1 MFEREREK
9 SWLRIRLRLGEVG
22 GSSGFAKQNMCE
34 SDHLY
39 GRSQL
44 LVSSRESE
52 QGMNYVSESNATTT
66 TTTATVN
73 QQPTSAPEEW
83 SVGEQQN
90 TFPLGS
96 KFQFSC

>member
-1 MFEREREK
+1 
-9 SWLRIRLRLGEVG
+9 LGEVG

-44 LVSSRESE
+44 LVSSTESE
-52 QGMNYVSESNATTT
+52 RGMNYVSESNATTT

>member
-1 MFEREREK
+1 
-9 SWLRIRLRLGEVG
+9 
-22 GSSGFAKQNMCE
+22 
-34 SDHLY
+34 
-39 GRSQL
+39 
-44 LVSSRESE
+44 
-52 QGMNYVSESNATTT
+52 MNYVSESNATTTT

-96 KFQFSC
+96 KF

>member
-1 MFEREREK
+1 MVA
-9 SWLRIRLRLGEVG
+9 LDLQ
-22 GSSGFAKQNMCE
+22 KQNMCE

-44 LVSSRESE
+44 LVSSTKSE
-52 QGMNYVSESNATTT
+52 QAMNYDVSESNAATTT

-83 SVGEQQN
+83 SVGEQE
-90 TFPLGS
+90 TLFHWVLS
-96 KFQFSC
+96 SSSLAKF

>member
-1 MFEREREK
+1 
-9 SWLRIRLRLGEVG
+9 
-22 GSSGFAKQNMCE
+22 
-34 SDHLY
+34 
-39 GRSQL
+39 
-44 LVSSRESE
+44 VSSTESE
-52 QGMNYVSESNATTT
+52 QGMNYVSESNA

-96 KFQFSC
+96 KF

>member
-1 MFEREREK
+1 
-9 SWLRIRLRLGEVG
+9 
-22 GSSGFAKQNMCE
+22 MCE

-44 LVSSRESE
+44 LVSSTKSE
-52 QGMNYVSESNATTT
+52 QAMNYDVSESNAA

-83 SVGEQQN
+83 SVGEQQ
-90 TFPLGS
+90 TLFHWVLS
-96 KFQFSC
+96 SSSLAKF

>member
-9 SWLRIRLRLGEVG
+9 SWLRIRLRLGGWVVALDLPNKTCVSLIISTGEV
-22 GSSGFAKQNMCE
+22 SYLCLPQ
-34 SDHLY
+34 
-39 GRSQL
+39 R
-44 LVSSRESE
+44 VRER
-52 QGMNYVSESNATTT
+52 GMNYVSESNATTTT

-96 KFQFSC
+96 KF